1 MRTVSVSWQHCFET
15 AAVLVAVGGA
25 MATSKDKRVRA
36 VGAFAREVAVI
47 GVLYAL
53 WELAGRIAGFSNK
66 DAYVRAR
73 WIEHFEHDVHL
84 PSERSVQNLILGHP
98 LIVQVANLYYAAMH
112 FPMMFVFL
120 IWLFWWHRDKYKP
133 VRQVLGWTTLVCL
146 IVQLVPVAPPRFL
159 PGIVDTGKLYNQSVY
174 QHGLAVDQLSTM
186 PSVHVAWACLV
197 GYYTWKIGKGRWR
210 YIGPLHTVLTV
221 FFVVA
226 TGNHFWLDGIVA
238 AMILCA
244 CAWSVFGVR
253 TGWHAVL
260 DRWRARHDP
269 SIPLDDTEALTARSG
284 AH

>member
-1 MRTVSVSWQHCFET
+1 MRTVSVSWEHCFET

-25 MATSKDKRVRA
+25 MAASKDKRVRA
-36 VGAFAREVAVI
+36 LGAFAREVAVI

-98 LIVQVANLYYAAMH
+98 LIVQ
-112 FPMMFVFL
+112 
-120 IWLFWWHRDKYKP
+120 
-133 VRQVLGWTTLVCL
+133 
-146 IVQLVPVAPPRFL
+146 LVPVAPPRFL
-159 PGIVDTGKLYNQSVY
+159 PGIIDTGKLYNQSVY

-197 GYYTWKIGKGRWR
+197 GYYTWKIGTNRWR
-210 YIGPLHTVLTV
+210 YLGPLHTVLTV

-238 AMILCA
+238 ALILCA

-253 TGWHAVL
+253 TGWHAA
-260 DRWRARHDP
+260 RRTWRARRASTLPVADP
-269 SIPLDDTEALTARSG
+269 VPLTRSLR
-284 AH
+284 

>member
-1 MRTVSVSWQHCFET
+1 MQTVSVSWQHSFET

-25 MATSKDKRVRA
+25 MALSKDKRVRA
-36 VGAFAREVAVI
+36 LGAFAREAAVI

-53 WELAGRIAGFSNK
+53 WELAGTIAGFSNK
-66 DAYVRAR
+66 DAYLRAR
-73 WIEHFEHDVHL
+73 WIEHFEHDIHL
-84 PSERSVQNLILGHP
+84 PSERSVQHLILGHP

-120 IWLFWWHRDKYKP
+120 IWLFWWHRDRYRP
-133 VRQVLGWTTLVCL
+133 VRQVLGWTTLACL

-197 GYYTWKIGKGRWR
+197 GYYTWKIGTSRWR

-238 AMILCA
+238 AAILSA
-244 CAWSVFGVR
+244 CAWAVFGVR
-253 TGWHAVL
+253 TGWYSAL
-260 DRWRARHDP
+260 RRWRARP
-269 SIPLDDTEALTARSG
+269 VRSLPF
-284 AH
+284 ADAEPMSRSLR

>member
-1 MRTVSVSWQHCFET
+1 MQTVSVTWEHSLET

-25 MATSKDKRVRA
+25 MALSKDSRVRKL
-36 VGAFAREVAVI
+36 GAFARETAVI

-53 WELAGRIAGFSNK
+53 WELAGTVAGFSNK
-66 DAYVRAR
+66 DAYARAR
-73 WIEHFEHDVHL
+73 WIEHFEHDVFL

-98 LIVQVANLYYAAMH
+98 LIVQVANLYYATMH

-120 IWLFWWHRDKYKP
+120 IWLFWWHRDKYRP

-159 PGIVDTGKLYNQSVY
+159 PGVVDTGKLYNQSVY
-174 QHGLAVDQLSTM
+174 QHGLAVDQLSAM
-186 PSVHVAWACLV
+186 PSVHVAWAVLV
-197 GYYTWKIGKGRWR
+197 GYYTWKIGNGRWR

-238 AMILCA
+238 AAILCA
-244 CAWSVFGVR
+244 CAWAVFGVR
-253 TGWHAVL
+253 TGWHAAL
-260 DRWRARHDP
+260 RRLRARRGRSLPAAD
-269 SIPLDDTEALTARSG
+269 SEPLTRSLR
-284 AH
+284 

>member
-1 MRTVSVSWQHCFET
+1 MQTVSVTWEHSFEA
-15 AAVLVAVGGA
+15 AAVVAAVGVA
-25 MATSKDKRVRA
+25 MALSKDSRVRA
-36 VGAFAREVAVI
+36 IGAFAREVAVI
-47 GVLYAL
+47 GVLYGL
-53 WELAGRIAGFSNK
+53 WSLAGRIAGFSNK

-73 WIEHFEHDVHL
+73 WIERFEHDILL
-84 PSERSVQNLILGHP
+84 PSEHSVQHLILGHP
-98 LIVQVANLYYAAMH
+98 LLVQFGNLYYATMH

-120 IWLFWWHRDKYKP
+120 IWLFWRHRDKYRP

-146 IVQLVPVAPPRFL
+146 LVQLVPVAPPRFL

-210 YIGPLHTVLTV
+210 YIGPLHMVLTI

-260 DRWRARHDP
+260 DRWRLRHESP
-269 SIPLDDTEALTARSG
+269 LALDDAEPLTRSLR
-284 AH
+284 